1 MIETSNRLLEGL
13 VAKKE
18 KTYEEKEIRRLKR
31 SVYDLRRENK
41 RLKNALKHN
50 NLYIDGTGKVEKRGV
65 QEPKKEVK
73 STQFDKQQFL
83 TNIKEQRREDG
94 TWDIHKDTLKS
105 PKDE

>member
-1 MIETSNRLLEGL
+1 MEGL

-50 NLYIDGTGKVEKRGV
+50 NLYIDGTEKVEKRGV

-73 STQFDKQQFL
+73 SVQFDKKDFL
-83 TNIKEQRREDG
+83 SKIKEQRKVDG
-94 TWDIHKDTLKS
+94 TWEINKDILKS

>member
-1 MIETSNRLLEGL
+1 MEGL

-50 NLYIDGTGKVEKRGV
+50 NLYIDGTEKVEKRGV

-73 STQFDKQQFL
+73 SVQFDKKDFL
-83 TNIKEQRREDG
+83 SKIKEQRKEDG
-94 TWDIHKDTLKS
+94 TWEINKDILKS
-105 PKDE
+105 PKEE

>member
-1 MIETSNRLLEGL
+1 MIETSNQLLEGL

-50 NLYIDGTGKVEKRGV
+50 NLYIDGTQKVEKRCV

-73 STQFDKQQFL
+73 SVQFDKKDFL
-83 TNIKEQRREDG
+83 SKIKEQRKEDG
-94 TWDIHKDTLKS
+94 TWEINKDILKS
-105 PKDE
+105 PKEE

>member
-1 MIETSNRLLEGL
+1 MIETSNQLLEVL

-50 NLYIDGTGKVEKRGV
+50 NLYIDGTEKVEKRSV
-65 QEPKKEVK
+65 QASKKEVQ

-83 TNIKEQRREDG
+83 SNIKEQRTEDG
-94 TWDIHKDTLKS
+94 TWDIHKD
-105 PKDE
+105 EE

>member
-1 MIETSNRLLEGL
+1 MDCCYSFSRIESKDKLTHEQS
-13 VAKKE
+13 
-18 KTYEEKEIRRLKR
+18 EIRRLKR

-50 NLYIDGTGKVEKRGV
+50 NLYIDGTEKVEKRCV

-73 STQFDKQQFL
+73 SNEFDKATFL
-83 TNIKEQRREDG
+83 NNLKEQRKEDG
-94 TWDIHKDTLKS
+94 TWNLHKDTLKS

>member
-1 MIETSNRLLEGL
+1 MIETSNQLLEGL

-50 NLYIDGTGKVEKRGV
+50 NLYIDGTEKVEKRGV

-73 STQFDKQQFL
+73 SVQFDKKDFL
-83 TNIKEQRREDG
+83 SKIKEQRKVDG
-94 TWDIHKDTLKS
+94 TWEINKDILKS
-105 PKDE
+105 PKEE